1 MFTRLTAL
9 CSLCFMCVIAAVS
22 SSSYADEAK
31 WPDKPVTIVVPW
43 PPGGVAD
50 FVARVVS
57 QKISASLG
65 QSVIVE
71 NRPGAG
77 TNIGSDY
84 VAKARPDGYTLLLGS
99 SNNAVNKF
107 LFRNMPYDP
116 IKSFTPVS
124 LLVYVPNVLV
134 VHPSVPAK
142 TVGELISYAKQH
154 PDELTYASAGNGSP
168 AHLAAEK
175 FKTMAGVRIRN
186 ITYKGAAP
194 AVTDV
199 MAGRVSMMFTN
210 LPASLSAIQS
220 GKLRAVGLGGTT
232 RSPVVPNVPTIAESG
247 VPGYEASAW
256 YGLMAPAGTPANV
269 IEKLQQALAS
279 ARTPEAL
286 DALRQRGTDPRISP
300 PEDLQKQ
307 LQTDLQV
314 YGPLIKAAGI
324 TLE

>member
-1 MFTRLTAL
+1 MLARLFASCLLLLMF
-9 CSLCFMCVIAAVS
+9 AVAGVPAH
-22 SSSYADEAK
+22 ADDVK
-31 WPDKPVTIVVPW
+31 WPDKPITIVVPW

-50 FVARVVS
+50 FVARVIS
-57 QKISASLG
+57 QKISGDLG

-84 VAKARPDGYTLLLGS
+84 VAKARPDGYTLLLSS
-99 SNNAVNKF
+99 SNNAVNTF

-116 IKSFTPVS
+116 VKSFTPVS
-124 LLVYVPNVLV
+124 LLVNVPNVLV
-134 VHPSVPAK
+134 VNPSVPVK
-142 TVGELISYAKQH
+142 TVAELISYANAH

-210 LPASLSAIQS
+210 LPASLSAIQA
-220 GKLRAVGLGGTT
+220 GKLRAIGIGSTARL
-232 RSPVVPNVPTIAESG
+232 PVMPNLPTIAEAG
-247 VPGYEASAW
+247 VPKYEAGAW
-256 YGLMAPAGTPANV
+256 YGLMAPAGTPPNV
-269 IEKLQQALAS
+269 VARLQKALEA
-279 ARTPEAL
+279 ARTPAAM
-286 DALRQRGTDPRISP
+286 DALRQRGTEPRITSP
-300 PEDLQKQ
+300 QDLQQQ
-307 LQTDLQV
+307 LQADLKT
-314 YGPLIKAAGI
+314 YGPLIKSAGI